1 MSGARLAK
9 VELGV
14 ALATDVGRHRP
25 VNEDSILAECP
36 VFVVADGM
44 GGYDAGDRASQAVVA
59 AFREVLCAGDPV
71 ELGAIRVA
79 LSAADEGVA
88 AVAAQTERGAGST
101 LTGVVLLER
110 EGEPYWLII
119 NVGDSRVYR
128 HMGAE
133 LEQLTVDHSLA
144 QELVDVGELTAHSRR
159 DFAERN
165 VITRAIGAADS
176 RADSWL
182 MPVTTG
188 ERILICSDG
197 LHGELPDEEIRA
209 LLTMSGR
216 PAAAA
221 LSLIDAA
228 LRAGGHDNIS
238 VIVLDVVAGGAV
250 SPPDRTGASQS
261 APLISED
268 EEGDTV
274 PV

>member
-59 AFREVLCAGDPV
+59 AFRAVLCAGDPV

-250 SPPDRTGASQS
+250 SPSDRTGASQS

>member
-59 AFREVLCAGDPV
+59 AFRDVLCTGDPV

>member
-14 ALATDVGRHRP
+14 ALATDVGRHRL
-25 VNEDSILAECP
+25 VNEDSILAERP

-59 AFREVLCAGDPV
+59 AFRDVLCAGNPV
-71 ELGAIRVA
+71 ELGAIRIA

-101 LTGVVLLER
+101 VTGVVLLER

-128 HMGAE
+128 HIGAE

-144 QELVDVGELTAHSRR
+144 QELVDVGELTARSRR

-221 LSLIDAA
+221 SSLIDAA

-238 VIVLDVVAGGAV
+238 VIVLDVIAGGAV
-250 SPPDRTGASQS
+250 SSPDLTGASQS
-261 APLISED
+261 APLISDD

-274 PV
+274 PE

>member
-250 SPPDRTGASQS
+250 SPTDRTGASQS

>member
-59 AFREVLCAGDPV
+59 AFRDVLCAGDPV

-144 QELVDVGELTAHSRR
+144 QELVDVGELTARSRR

>member
-59 AFREVLCAGDPV
+59 AFRDVLCAGDPV

-144 QELVDVGELTAHSRR
+144 QELVDVGELTARSRR

-197 LHGELPDEEIRA
+197 LHSELPDEEIRA

-238 VIVLDVVAGGAV
+238 VIVLDVVAGGAA

>member
-14 ALATDVGRHRP
+14 ALATDVGRHRL
-25 VNEDSILAECP
+25 VNEDSILAERP

-59 AFREVLCAGDPV
+59 AFRDVLCAGNPV
-71 ELGAIRVA
+71 ELGAIRIA

-101 LTGVVLLER
+101 VTGVVLLER

-128 HMGAE
+128 HIGAE

-144 QELVDVGELTAHSRR
+144 QELVDVGELTARSRR

-221 LSLIDAA
+221 SSLIDAA

-238 VIVLDVVAGGAV
+238 VIVLDVIAGGAV
-250 SPPDRTGASQS
+250 SSPDLTGASQS
-261 APLISED
+261 APLISDD

>member
-59 AFREVLCAGDPV
+59 AFRDVLCAGDPV

-144 QELVDVGELTAHSRR
+144 QELVDVGELTARSRR

-165 VITRAIGAADS
+165 VITR
-176 RADSWL
+176 WL

>member
-59 AFREVLCAGDPV
+59 AFRDVLCTGDPV

-144 QELVDVGELTAHSRR
+144 QELVDVGELTARSRR

>member
-1 MSGARLAK
+1 MSGVRLAK

-59 AFREVLCAGDPV
+59 AFRDVLCAGDPV

-144 QELVDVGELTAHSRR
+144 QELVDVGELTARSRR

-250 SPPDRTGASQS
+250 SPSDRTGASQS

>member
-1 MSGARLAK
+1 MSGARLAE

-59 AFREVLCAGDPV
+59 AFRDVLCAGDPV

-101 LTGVVLLER
+101 LTGVVLLEH

-128 HMGAE
+128 HIGAE

-144 QELVDVGELTAHSRR
+144 QELVDVGELTARSRR

-221 LSLIDAA
+221 CSLIDAA
-228 LRAGGHDNIS
+228 LHAGGHDNIS

>member
-14 ALATDVGRHRP
+14 ALATDVGRHRL
-25 VNEDSILAECP
+25 VNEDSILAERP

-59 AFREVLCAGDPV
+59 AFRDVLCAGNPV
-71 ELGAIRVA
+71 ELGAIRIA

-101 LTGVVLLER
+101 VTGVVLLER

-128 HMGAE
+128 HIGAE

-144 QELVDVGELTAHSRR
+144 QELVDVGELTARSRR

-197 LHGELPDEEIRA
+197 LHGELPDEEI
-209 LLTMSGR
+209 
-216 PAAAA
+216 
-221 LSLIDAA
+221 DAA

-238 VIVLDVVAGGAV
+238 VIVLDVIAGGAV
-250 SPPDRTGASQS
+250 SSPDLTGASQS
-261 APLISED
+261 APLISDD

>member
-238 VIVLDVVAGGAV
+238 VIVLDVMAGGAV
-250 SPPDRTGASQS
+250 SPSDRTGASQS

>member
-1 MSGARLAK
+1 MSGVRLAK

-59 AFREVLCAGDPV
+59 AFRDVLCAGDPV

-250 SPPDRTGASQS
+250 SPSDRTGASQS

>member
-144 QELVDVGELTAHSRR
+144 QELVDVGELTARSRR

-221 LSLIDAA
+221 CSLIDAA

>member
-1 MSGARLAK
+1 MSGARLAE
-9 VELGV
+9 VELSV

-59 AFREVLCAGDPV
+59 AFRDVLCAGDPV

-101 LTGVVLLER
+101 LTGVVLLEH

-128 HMGAE
+128 HIGAE

-144 QELVDVGELTAHSRR
+144 QELVDVGELTARSRR

-221 LSLIDAA
+221 CSLIDAA
-228 LRAGGHDNIS
+228 LHAGGHDNIS

-250 SPPDRTGASQS
+250 SPPDLTGASQS
-261 APLISED
+261 APSISED

>member
-59 AFREVLCAGDPV
+59 AFRDVLCAGDPV

-79 LSAADEGVA
+79 LSAADDGVA

-144 QELVDVGELTAHSRR
+144 QELVDVGELTARSRR

>member
-59 AFREVLCAGDPV
+59 AFRAVLCAGDPV

>member
-1 MSGARLAK
+1 MSGARLAE

-59 AFREVLCAGDPV
+59 AFRDVLCAGDPV

-101 LTGVVLLER
+101 LTGVVLLEH

-128 HMGAE
+128 HIGAE

-144 QELVDVGELTAHSRR
+144 QELVDVGELTARSRR

-221 LSLIDAA
+221 CSLIDAA

>member
-59 AFREVLCAGDPV
+59 AFRDVLCAGDPV

>member
-59 AFREVLCAGDPV
+59 AFRDVLCAGDPV

-250 SPPDRTGASQS
+250 SPSDRTGASQS

>member
-1 MSGARLAK
+1 
-9 VELGV
+9 
-14 ALATDVGRHRP
+14 
-25 VNEDSILAECP
+25 
-36 VFVVADGM
+36 
-44 GGYDAGDRASQAVVA
+44 
-59 AFREVLCAGDPV
+59 
-71 ELGAIRVA
+71 
-79 LSAADEGVA
+79 
-88 AVAAQTERGAGST
+88 
-101 LTGVVLLER
+101 
-110 EGEPYWLII
+110 
-119 NVGDSRVYR
+119 
-128 HMGAE
+128 
-133 LEQLTVDHSLA
+133 
-144 QELVDVGELTAHSRR
+144 VDVGELTARSRR

-221 LSLIDAA
+221 SSLIDAA

-238 VIVLDVVAGGAV
+238 VIVLDVIAGGAV
-250 SPPDRTGASQS
+250 SSPDLTGASQS
-261 APLISED
+261 APLISDD